1 MSKQE
6 QFAVRTRTA
15 NATARGRARPWVIVI
30 TAAWAA
36 MAGPS
41 WAQGDADAPWQ
52 AEIEA
57 LRQEIRQANE
67 WRRTFSKA
75 HLAGYAT
82 ASYVDP
88 QTGNGSFTGTTFNPI
103 FHYQYKDVLLLEAE
117 LATELQADG
126 ETEMGLEYL
135 TLDLLLN
142 DYMMLVAGKF
152 MSPIGQFIQ
161 NFHPGWINKL
171 PSAPVGF
178 GMGEAAPTN
187 DVGVQLR
194 GGFPLGGMRANY
206 AVYTANGPRL
216 TLSPA
221 GGMIEMIETRG
232 QNQDIDG
239 DKLIGARLGFL
250 PLPRLELGVSAASG
264 KASGTGALGGTGA
277 RDYDVTG
284 ADLGYQLDGLDLR
297 AEYVKS
303 ELGAGPAGG
312 IDPEAK
318 TWKASFAQ
326 AAYRFTGTGWEGV
339 VRYGKYDRPG
349 SPATK
354 QWAPGVNYW
363 FAANLVAKLGYEAND
378 TEGARD
384 DDRVLL
390 QMAYGF

>member
-1 MSKQE
+1 MN
-6 QFAVRTRTA
+6 RPLI
-15 NATARGRARPWVIVI
+15 GRAVIVL
-30 TAAWAA
+30 AAAVSGAA
-36 MAGPS
+36 MA
-41 WAQGDADAPWQ
+41 QNDEPWR

-57 LRQEIRQANE
+57 LRQEIRKAAE
-67 WRRTFSKA
+67 WRHPFSKV

-88 QTGNGSFTGTTFNPI
+88 QTGNSSFTGTTFNPI

-117 LATELQADG
+117 LETELEADG

-152 MSPIGQFIQ
+152 LSPIGQFRQ

-171 PSAPVGF
+171 PSAPAGF

-216 TLSPA
+216 TLNAA
-221 GGMIEMIETRG
+221 GDMIEMIETRG
-232 QNQDIDG
+232 QDQDIDG
-239 DKLIGARLGFL
+239 NKLIGGRLGFL
-250 PLPRLELGVSAASG
+250 PFPRLEIGLSAASG
-264 KASGTGALGGTGA
+264 KAGGTGA
-277 RDYDVTG
+277 MGGTGERDYDVTG

-318 TWKASFAQ
+318 VWEASFAQ

-354 QWAPGVNYW
+354 QWTPGLNYW

-378 TEGARD
+378 TEGVRD

-390 QMAYGF
+390 QLAYGF